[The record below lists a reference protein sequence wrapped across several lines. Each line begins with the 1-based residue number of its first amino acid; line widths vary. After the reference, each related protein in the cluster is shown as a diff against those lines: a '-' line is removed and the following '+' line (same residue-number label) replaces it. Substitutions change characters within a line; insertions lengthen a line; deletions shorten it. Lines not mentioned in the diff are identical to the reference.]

1 MDILEKINEDTQNA
15 KMCYDY
21 VINKEIYN
29 KKYTESSEKQKIRYK
44 IRAYSKW
51 INKIVDKP
59 SVKSVLFQGN
69 EEERRTMIDIINAL
83 YLLILN
89 DVVNS
94 S

>member
-1 MDILEKINEDTQNA
+1 METLQMINEDTQNA

-21 VINKEIYN
+21 VMDKEIYN
-29 KKYTESSEKQKIRYK
+29 KKYTDSNERQQIRYK

-59 SVKSVLFQGN
+59 SVKLTLLKGN
-69 EEERRTMIDIINAL
+69 DEEQRTMTDIINAL

-89 DVVNS
+89 DVVNE
-94 S
+94 